1 MWDLALDPATG
12 DLLFGPSRDL
22 LGVTGFALVDQRILN
37 RAKIPRGSF
46 RYDDTGTLGSNLNK
60 ISSSPLERQLRE
72 APALLGEA
80 IEPMRDINVQ
90 GIDASVDENRRL
102 SLVVRYSPVVSS
114 DAGSSPATPT
124 PDYDATVTI

>member
-1 MWDLALDPATG
+1 MWDVAVDPTTG
-12 DLLFGPSRDL
+12 DFMFGPTRDL
-22 LGVTGFALVDQRILN
+22 IGVTGSALIEQRILT

-80 IEPMRDINVQ
+80 LEPMTDVEIH
-90 GIDASVDENRRL
+90 GIDATVNSNKHL
-102 SLVVRYSPVVSS
+102 SLVVRYSPIVSS

-124 PDYDATVTI
+124 PDYDATVII